1 MQKLNQ
7 NLKKI
12 YKEEFLTQQEQRY
25 LKALE
30 AFKKHYSKHDNFNF
44 YLHLVEQK

>member
-12 YKEEFLTQQEQRY
+12 YKEESLVYQEQRY

-30 AFKKHYSKHDNFNF
+30 TFKNFILSIMILAFT
-44 YLHLVEQK
+44 LLQVEQK